1 MVFLSVSRIIL
12 MCFSSKIIKNVQF
25 RVVTTN
31 CTYYYIYIY
40 ILSIVFRK
48 FLENFFIFLRN
59 AQKFC
64 DFYKKHVKFFCIYL
78 FLFVFLCISSE
89 WRGTNENDWISF
101 IFFQTARLWRWRRI
115 FSLFRRSARH
125 AYRIIVLYT

>member
-1 MVFLSVSRIIL
+1 MVFFSVSRMIL

-48 FLENFFIFLRN
+48 FLVNFFIFLQN

-64 DFYKKHVKFFCIYL
+64 DFYKKRIKFFCIYL

-89 WRGTNENDWISF
+89 WRETNENEWISF
-101 IFFQTARLWRWRRI
+101 VFFQTARLWRWRRI
-115 FSLFRRSARH
+115 FLSFRRSARH
-125 AYRIIVLYT
+125 AYSIIVLYT